1 MKIIKIASVASTN
14 QYAEKLLNEKAV
26 NSPTCVVT
34 QHQTAGKGQD
44 QNTWESEADK
54 NLTFSIICFPSF
66 LPASQQFELNKAV
79 ALVVSDLL
87 KATLPQENIFIKWPN
102 DIYIDD
108 KKTAGI
114 LIQTSVQNQ
123 SMKWAIIGIGINVNQ
138 DVFPEY
144 LPNPASVIHY
154 KKTETSLGTLLED
167 FLIVFEKR
175 FHQLKMEEAK
185 QIDEDYLKVFYK
197 LNQHAAFMVKG
208 ERIFA
213 TIRGVNQYG
222 WLQLQYD
229 NGSVMEYDIKQ
240 VVFCK

>member
-14 QYAEKLLNEKAV
+14 QYAEKLLSEKAV
-26 NSPTCVVT
+26 NSLTCVVT

-54 NLTFSIICFPSF
+54 NLTFSIICFPGF

-79 ALVVSDLL
+79 ALAVSDLL
-87 KATLPQENIFIKWPN
+87 KARLPQENVFIKWAN

-123 SMKWAIIGIGINVNQ
+123 SMNWAIIGIGINVNQ
-138 DVFPEY
+138 EMFPDY
-144 LPNPASVIHY
+144 LPNPTSVIQY
-154 KKTETSLGTLLED
+154 KKSETNLDTLLED
-167 FLIVFEKR
+167 FLIGFEKR
-175 FHQLKMEEAK
+175 FHQLKMKQEK

-197 LNQHAAFMVKG
+197 LNLRSAFVVNG

-222 WLQLQYD
+222 WLQLQD
-229 NGSVMEYDIKQ
+229 ENGSVMEYDIKQ
-240 VVFCK
+240 VVFYK